1 MSEAGEIE
9 HHSRPNAREKLNC
22 PRSPAKYTHHSFYY
36 STPSALMLICDLT
49 SCLFLS
55 FSSNEPKP
63 GRGQFPVLSC
73 RGESGGGSERESHV
87 RHRLPLEEP
96 SRPPKGKQQQ
106 QQQQQTN
113 NKNVYLKMFYII
125 IDIVLCNI

>member
-1 MSEAGEIE
+1 
-9 HHSRPNAREKLNC
+9 
-22 PRSPAKYTHHSFYY
+22 
-36 STPSALMLICDLT
+36 MLICDLT

-73 RGESGGGSERESHV
+73 GGESGGWSERENLV
-87 RHRLPLEEP
+87 QHRLPLEEP

-106 QQQQQTN
+106 QTNKQQKCLLNDVLYMLLLIIRPRILTQNNKQTN
-113 NKNVYLKMFYII
+113 KQTTKL
-125 IDIVLCNI
+125 